1 MSSFFCRCFDAAT
14 LQITTI
20 MRVQLRILIVGHNGR
35 QSQCC
40 GYWHKY
46 GHVTKDAAKDVLLLV
61 VLALLVLI
69 TLTGHIA
76 KRTPTHCAASV
87 RPCLESVMST
97 FMPDTAAWPCHS
109 CSCCCCC
116 CCGCCSCYC
125 DCRCCCWCCWVV
137 PQLSFVCV
145 SACIPR
151 QLGGAR
157 TRHIHLT
164 VVRVV

>member
-1 MSSFFCRCFDAAT
+1 
-14 LQITTI
+14 

-76 KRTPTHCAASV
+76 KRTPTHCAVCPPLSRV
-87 RPCLESVMST
+87 RYVY
-97 FMPDTAAWPCHS
+97 FYA
-109 CSCCCCC
+109 
-116 CCGCCSCYC
+116 
-125 DCRCCCWCCWVV
+125 
-137 PQLSFVCV
+137 
-145 SACIPR
+145 
-151 QLGGAR
+151 
-157 TRHIHLT
+157 
-164 VVRVV
+164 